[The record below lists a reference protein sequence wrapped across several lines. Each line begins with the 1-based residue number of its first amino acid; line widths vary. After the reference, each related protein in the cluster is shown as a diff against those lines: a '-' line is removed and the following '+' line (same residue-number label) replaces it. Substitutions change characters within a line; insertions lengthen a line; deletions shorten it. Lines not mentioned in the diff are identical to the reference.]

1 MGKYDEIMNRIEL
14 TPAAKERILANI
26 SAAASESPE
35 KTVSLPRKAAPVWK
49 RVLPAAAMLT
59 VVLFGALMARHFN
72 GIEDIGDGPVPL
84 VDPSQAAIAETSTYR
99 TRDELEAAA
108 GFPVEELRKLPVA
121 ADTVSYDLTDGIA
134 ETTYT
139 GEGKTAVLRK
149 GSGERTLSNAVFP
162 VIREVEAGEIRAV
175 IGGENDLFVLA
186 LWKHGGYAYCLELS
200 EGVPEET
207 IAAVIAH
214 TAAQIAQK
222 TG

>member
-14 TPAAKERILANI
+14 TPEAKERILASI
-26 SAAASESPE
+26 SAAVKEDPE
-35 KTVSLPRKAAPVWK
+35 QTVSQPRKAPVWK
-49 RVLPAAAMLT
+49 RVLPAAAMLA
-59 VVLFGALMARHFN
+59 VVLFGALMARRFS
-72 GIEDIGDGPVPL
+72 GIEDIGEGPVPL
-84 VDPSQAAIAETSTYR
+84 VNPPSAATAETSAYR
-99 TRDELEAAA
+99 TPDELEAAA
-108 GFPVEELRKLPVA
+108 GFPVEELRALPFA
-121 ADTVSYDLTDGIA
+121 ADTVSYDLADGIA

-149 GSGERTLSNAVFP
+149 GSEERTLSNAVFP

-207 IAAVIAH
+207 VAAVIAQ
-214 TAAQIAQK
+214 TAAQPVGK

>member
-84 VDPSQAAIAETSTYR
+84 VDPSQAAISETSAFR
-99 TRDELEAAA
+99 TRGELEAAA
-108 GFPVEELRKLPVA
+108 GFPVEELRKLPFA

-134 ETTYT
+134 EVTYT
-139 GEGKTAVLRK
+139 GEGKTAVFRK
-149 GSGERTLSNAVFP
+149 AGEERTLSNAVFP
-162 VIREVEAGEIRAV
+162 VIREAEAGEIRAV
-175 IGGENDLFVLA
+175 IGGEDERFVLA
-186 LWKHGGYAYCLELS
+186 VWKHGGYSYCLELS

-207 IAAVIAH
+207 IAGIVAE
-214 TAAQIAQK
+214 TAS
-222 TG
+222 GG